1 MGLAETLWDSQWGSS
16 MSYTQSPMTIQGSY
30 SLLTKPQVE
39 SWDMRFISKSWQLCW
54 MKGPSGGWFK
64 AEALQDCRTFG
75 GESLTRMTY
84 QAPPKKL
91 PRSKP
96 SLVVELSGN
105 RRSLWCCRQP
115 WRPRSQGAIFLGIS
129 PEKDL
134 KWQFLFIS
142 YHLLLIPYFVIV
154 GASRVCLYRLTLR
167 WLELNTSGA
176 FSEASP
182 MVSPAASRMF
192 LSSSWK
198 ILHA

>member
-1 MGLAETLWDSQWGSS
+1 MLNEGPFWRLI
-16 MSYTQSPMTIQGSY
+16 QSWS
-30 SLLTKPQVE
+30 
-39 SWDMRFISKSWQLCW
+39 
-54 MKGPSGGWFK
+54 PSG
-64 AEALQDCRTFG
+64 LQDFWWRKPHKNDISSSTEEAAKVKTEPRGRTQR
-75 GESLTRMTY
+75 E
-84 QAPPKKL
+84 PKKPL
-91 PRSKP
+91 MLSPTLATSVP
-96 SLVVELSGN
+96 SSD
-105 RRSLWCCRQP
+105 
-115 WRPRSQGAIFLGIS
+115 FLGIS

-154 GASRVCLYRLTLR
+154 GASRICLDKLTLR

-182 MVSPAASRMF
+182 MVSPAASKMF